1 MLPAREERV
10 EGVELGTVADVAS
23 SVRELGL
30 DVEAP
35 DGGCARGGLSVT
47 WDKAK
52 GSSEDQLLVT
62 VFIMILSIPTLPL
75 VQLKKESNFW
85 SPDFTESHII

>member
-35 DGGCARGGLSVT
+35 DGGCAGGGLSVT
-47 WDKAK
+47 WDK
-52 GSSEDQLLVT
+52 GSSEDSLLVA
-62 VFIMILSIPTLPL
+62 VFIMILNIPTLPQ
-75 VQLKKESNFW
+75 VQLKKEAFMYHSF
-85 SPDFTESHII
+85 